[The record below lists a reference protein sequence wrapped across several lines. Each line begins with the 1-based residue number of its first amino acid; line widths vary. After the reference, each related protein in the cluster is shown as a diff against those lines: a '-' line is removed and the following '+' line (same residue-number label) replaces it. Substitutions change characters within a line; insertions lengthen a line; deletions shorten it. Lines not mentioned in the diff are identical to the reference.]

1 MFRLQGA
8 VGLEPLPLHVAL
20 LHITG
25 ERLRARVRG
34 CIERVVLRIRTRP
47 IVISSKHT
55 VIAKGWLPLSTEK
68 LEAPRGPLVR
78 FHLTIQRLTTPSI
91 STVGNICNSSNTEE
105 TLPPG
110 RT

>member
-78 FHLTIQRLTTPSI
+78 FHLTIQPY
-91 STVGNICNSSNTEE
+91 VDNICNSSNTEE